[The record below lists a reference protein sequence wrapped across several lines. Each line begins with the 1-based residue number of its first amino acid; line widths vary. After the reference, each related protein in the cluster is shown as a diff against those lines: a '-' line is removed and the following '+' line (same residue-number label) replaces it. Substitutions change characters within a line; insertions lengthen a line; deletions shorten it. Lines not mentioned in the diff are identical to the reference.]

1 MKLQNLSAAL
11 HPVPRGL
18 KVASISDTSQRSPA
32 QTGSAI
38 AFGKVSHAD

>member
-32 QTGSAI
+32 QTESAF

>member
-18 KVASISDTSQRSPA
+18 KVALISDTSQRPPA
-32 QTGSAI
+32 QTESACV
-38 AFGKVSHAD
+38 FGKVSHAD

>member
-1 MKLQNLSAAL
+1 MKLQNPSAAL

-32 QTGSAI
+32 QTGSAN
-38 AFGKVSHAD
+38 AFEKVSHAD